1 MLNGSAKTVG
11 SFNEL
16 NVVFSEIPT
25 VLLRIPLEFHT
36 PVYSP
41 CRLVTRLGKS
51 QVRMEC
57 KDPPPPSAKKPPPH
71 RRKHRPPPSN
81 KTPPAQTQKPTPP
94 HTPNQPVAL
103 SLLRH

>member
-51 QVRMEC
+51 QVGMEC
-57 KDPPPPSAKKPPPH
+57 KDPPPRSAKTPSQKC
-71 RRKHRPPPSN
+71 KEPPS
-81 KTPPAQTQKPTPP
+81 QKCYLG
-94 HTPNQPVAL
+94 AYL
-103 SLLRH
+103 STFS